1 VSPFLS
7 FGITACKSET
17 WRGVGDLHGTMAAA
31 DTMTKIAG
39 FDFDGTLV
47 RPREGRQFPKT
58 KDDWRWTRPSVPDRL
73 RALVAEGWRL
83 VIVTDQTKD
92 WKEDMIASVVA
103 AVGVPIEVVIQ
114 RAAKATATTKAT
126 EGAVVSAGAV
136 TRGVKPDTTQF
147 LTRSITLSY
156 YVGDA
161 AGRTGDWSDCD
172 RVFAERLG
180 VPFYTPEEFFP
191 APAALERSVAIGSP
205 REVVV
210 MVGYPASGKST
221 IARDLVARAGYYRVD
236 GDALATATA
245 MVRDARRQPADTRIV
260 FDSTGGTVKRRAAF
274 IEWAK
279 SVGRPVRIVWVTT
292 DIDTAMDWNAER
304 GRTGGAHVPAIAFY
318 VYRKHFEEPTAAEGA
333 EILRVD

>member
-1 VSPFLS
+1 MAV
-7 FGITACKSET
+7 A
-17 WRGVGDLHGTMAAA
+17 TM
-31 DTMTKIAG
+31 TTKIAG

-47 RPREGRQFPKT
+47 RPREGRQFPKD
-58 KDDWRWTRPSVPDRL
+58 KDDWRWTRPSVPERL
-73 RALVAEGWRL
+73 RALVVEGWHL
-83 VIVTDQTKD
+83 VIVTDQTKG
-92 WKEDMIASVVA
+92 WKEDMISAVVA

-114 RAAKATATTKAT
+114 RAGKATTTA
-126 EGAVVSAGAV
+126 GVVS
-136 TRGVKPDTTQF
+136 RGVKPDTSQF
-147 LTRSITLSY
+147 LTRGITLSY

-172 RVFAERLG
+172 RMFAERLG

-191 APAALERSVAIGSP
+191 APVARERSVAVGSSAAQN

-221 IARDLVARAGYYRVD
+221 IARDLVVRAGYYRVD

-245 MVRDARRQPADTRIV
+245 MVRDARKQPADTRIV

-279 SVGRPVRIVWVTT
+279 SAGRPVRIVWVTT
-292 DIDTAMDWNAER
+292 DIDTAMDWSAER
-304 GRTGGAHVPAIAFY
+304 SRTGGAHVPAIAFY
-318 VYRKHFEEPTAAEGA
+318 VYRKHFEEPTATEGA
-333 EILRVD
+333 EIVVIH

>member
-1 VSPFLS
+1 
-7 FGITACKSET
+7 
-17 WRGVGDLHGTMAAA
+17 MAAA
-31 DTMTKIAG
+31 TDTMTTKVAG

-47 RPREGRQFPKT
+47 RPREGRQFPKD

-73 RALVAEGWRL
+73 RGLAAEGWRL
-83 VIVTDQTKD
+83 VIVTDQTKG
-92 WKEDMIASVVA
+92 WKEDMIAAVVS
-103 AVGVPIEVVIQ
+103 AVGVPIKVIVQ
-114 RAAKATATTKAT
+114 KAAKATA
-126 EGAVVSAGAV
+126 GAVS
-136 TRGVKPDTTQF
+136 RGVKPDTSQF
-147 LTRSITLSY
+147 LPHGITLSY

-172 RVFAERLG
+172 RLFAENLG
-180 VPFYTPEEFFP
+180 VLFHTPEEFFP
-191 APAALERSVAIGSP
+191 APPKLERTVALGAP

-221 IARDLVARAGYYRVD
+221 IARDLVARGGYYRVD

-245 MVRDARRQPADTRIV
+245 MVRDARRQPADMRIV
-260 FDSTGGTVKRRAAF
+260 FDSTGGTLKRRAAF

-279 SVGRPVRIVWVTT
+279 SAGRPVRIVWVTT

-304 GRTGGAHVPAIAFY
+304 GRAGGSHIPVIAFY

-333 EILRVD
+333 EITVV

>member
-1 VSPFLS
+1 
-7 FGITACKSET
+7 
-17 WRGVGDLHGTMAAA
+17 MA
-31 DTMTKIAG
+31 TVTVAG

-47 RPREGRQFPKT
+47 RPREGRQFPKD

-73 RALVAEGWRL
+73 RALAAEGWRI
-83 VIVTDQTKD
+83 VIVTDQTKG
-92 WKEDMIASVVA
+92 WKEDMISAVVA

-114 RAAKATATTKAT
+114 RASKGAK
-126 EGAVVSAGAV
+126 
-136 TRGVKPDTTQF
+136 GVKPDTSQF

-172 RVFAERLG
+172 RMFAERLG
-180 VPFYTPEEFFP
+180 VPFHTPEEFFP
-191 APAALERSVAIGSP
+191 MPPMLERSVEVGAE

-221 IARDLVARAGYYRVD
+221 IARDLAAHGYYRVD

-245 MVRDARRQPADTRIV
+245 MVRDARRQFADTRIV
-260 FDSTGGTVKRRAAF
+260 FDSTGGTIKRRAAF

-279 SVGRPVRIVWVTT
+279 KEGRSVRIVWVTT

-304 GRTGGAHVPAIAFY
+304 GRAGGAHVPAIAFY

-333 EILRVD
+333 EIVVVH